1 MAKKTSKTKVKQVE
15 VLNNSKYD
23 VYTRFTDDGKKV
35 MIDVM
40 ENNWEKW
47 RNRLAYLVIVI
58 LLITMF
64 SSCASTSSCSN
75 SNYHKSYNL
84 CPAYH

>member
-1 MAKKTSKTKVKQVE
+1 MAKKTKKKEFKEVE
-15 VLNNSKYD
+15 VINNSKY
-23 VYTRFTDDGKKV
+23 TLRTKLTDDGEKFI
-35 MIDVM
+35 IDVI
-40 ENNWEKW
+40 ENKWDKW
-47 RNRLAYLVIVI
+47 RNRLAYLTIII

-75 SNYHKSYNL
+75 SNYYKSYNL